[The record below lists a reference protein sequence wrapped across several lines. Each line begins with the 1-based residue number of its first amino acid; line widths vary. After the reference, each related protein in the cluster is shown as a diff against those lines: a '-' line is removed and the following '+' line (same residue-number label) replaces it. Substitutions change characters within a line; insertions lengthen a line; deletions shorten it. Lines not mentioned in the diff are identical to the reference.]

1 MFGSGQSVL
10 IIDYF
15 PMAEEWEEKPGHFVR
30 NEYRMY
36 ELYYLNTGTKIAQTS
51 LWLEQMIDE
60 QRIEIASVPD

>member
-1 MFGSGQSVL
+1 
-10 IIDYF
+10 
-15 PMAEEWEEKPGHFVR
+15 MAEEWEEKPGHFVR

-36 ELYYLNTGTKIAQTS
+36 ELYYLNTGKKIAQTS